1 MSLEPVNN
9 GALEDELPP
18 GTVVTQE
25 ELSPKERHSTEA
37 GKAWETNP

>member
-1 MSLEPVNN
+1 MSLEPV
-9 GALEDELPP
+9 GSGVLGDELPK

-25 ELSPKERHSTEA
+25 ELSLKEGHRTEA